1 MMVIDVLWPRPDPRY
16 AGDRVGVVAHVGA
29 DPFLRVAADY
39 TKNAAARCDLVAFV
53 YGDWSR
59 RNVESSARSFPQT
72 APIVEVRA
80 RQIPGSSTPG

>member
-16 AGDRVGVVAHVGA
+16 AGDRVGVVAHAGA

-59 RNVESSARSFPQT
+59 RNVESSARSSH
-72 APIVEVRA
+72 RR
-80 RQIPGSSTPG
+80 RQLTRRKLDKSPG